1 MMDTA
6 QEVNVGKSKGTIE
19 QCLRC
24 ARAKGISEFH
34 PERRSTPR
42 MPFVHPVRY
51 CLGASVL
58 EGESL
63 PGFVLDIS
71 LEGMGMF
78 CQQGLLAGEQIWVR
92 LPLSSGELSW
102 LSGTVIHCEPD
113 AEHYRAAVA
122 FTK

>member
-1 MMDTA
+1 MDTA
-6 QEVNVGKSKGTIE
+6 QKIIVGNSNGTIERCVRCAKSKGIN
-19 QCLRC
+19 
-24 ARAKGISEFH
+24 EFH

-92 LPLSSGELSW
+92 LPLSSGELNW